1 MADPL
6 SSNCLGDAATQSDY
20 IGFWVD
26 GQFIDAV
33 VCPFAN
39 SFNSVGFAIL
49 LLAGI
54 LVYLAI
60 TNQSLIII
68 AILGLIV
75 SGFVFQVV
83 EFGPLIEAW
92 YLVVLFS
99 IASALYV
106 FYRKMSG

>member
-33 VCPFAN
+33 VCRFAN

-99 IASALYV
+99 IVSALYV